1 MNSLKPFAIG
11 MLPKPSPCTSWQLY
25 LTRPRKYLNSTKSYP
40 LPAYAYVWENETER
54 LLDTL
59 QADADI
65 IIHTGLHDEL
75 ETFRLARASCCGCA
89 MTALLRLGRIGAL
102 RPDRRT
108 HQRSDPAHRQRPE
121 HIPSRKRGASH
132 HRAPVAAH
140 RPNRTLQG
148 TSHRSV
154 LPAVAA
160 QLQSRVPAP
169 RRLVAYHQ

>member
-11 MLPKPSPCTSWQLY
+11 MLPKPGPCTSWQLC

-40 LPAYAYVWENETER
+40 LPAYAYVWDNETER

-102 RPDRRT
+102 RPTDVPT
-108 HQRSDPAHRQRPE
+108 NEVVQRIANDPNTFVVLQRQFIWKGNFRE
-121 HIPSRKRGASH
+121 
-132 HRAPVAAH
+132 
-140 RPNRTLQG
+140 
-148 TSHRSV
+148 
-154 LPAVAA
+154 
-160 QLQSRVPAP
+160 
-169 RRLVAYHQ
+169 